1 MKIVLSGVETNNKGA
16 ELMLYAILQEIE
28 RKWSDA
34 EVYISQNMVFCGIE
48 NIKTKVNLKFFPGER
63 FEKALHVGGLFR
75 LLHIPYNITPRMLL
89 MGNIDYLLDGS
100 GFAFSDQFNLTHESA
115 MFYKHRLE
123 GYKKKGAKIIFLPQ
137 AFGPFEK
144 KITREVLAVLS
155 KNATLLMPREKVS
168 YKYLDD
174 SGVVDMKKVNLYT
187 DFTSLVD
194 GVFPSKYEHLRDG
207 ICIIPN
213 SQMINNGAI
222 SMEAYLDL
230 LKEIVSCASATNRK
244 VYMLNHAGRQ
254 DKELCNDI
262 KQLITDEIEM
272 VSDLNALEVKGL
284 ISSGYLVI
292 TSRFHG
298 LASALNSCVPALSTS
313 WSHKYEELYHDYAL
327 KSYVLPLDD
336 NSKALGEI
344 KKLLDVDENNR
355 IREILKNQVP
365 LVKEQTRRMWN
376 TIWNIKTQ

>member
-34 EVYISQNMVFCGIE
+34 EVYISQNIVFCGIE
-48 NIKTKVNLKFFPGER
+48 NIKTKVNLKHFPGESI
-63 FEKALHVGGLFR
+63 EKALHVGGLFR
-75 LLHIPYNITPRMLL
+75 LLHIPYNITPRMLM

-100 GFAFSDQFNLTHESA
+100 GFAFSDQFHLTHESA

-144 KITREVLAVLS
+144 SGSKEVLAVL
-155 KNATLLMPREKVS
+155 NNFATWLMPREQVS
-168 YKYLDD
+168 YDYLED
-174 SGVVDMKKVNLYT
+174 SGVVDMKKVKLYT

-194 GVFPSKYEHLRDG
+194 GVCPNKYKHLRDG

-213 SQMINNGAI
+213 SQMINKGAI

-230 LKEIVSCASATNRK
+230 LKEIVSCASATGKK
-244 VYMLNHAGRQ
+244 VYMLNHAGWQ
-254 DKELCNDI
+254 DKELCNTI
-262 KQLITDEIEM
+262 KQLVTDEIEM
-272 VSDLNALEVKGL
+272 VTDLNALEVKGL
-284 ISSGYLVI
+284 ISSAYIVI

-313 WSHKYEELYHDYAL
+313 WSHKYEELYHDYSL
-327 KSYVLPLDD
+327 ESYVLPLDD
-336 NSKALGEI
+336 NAKALGEI
-344 KKLLDVDENNR
+344 KKLLDAEENNH
-355 IREILKNQVP
+355 IREHLKKQIP
-365 LVKEQTRRMWN
+365 LVKEQTQRMWN
-376 TIWNIKTQ
+376 TIWNIKTK